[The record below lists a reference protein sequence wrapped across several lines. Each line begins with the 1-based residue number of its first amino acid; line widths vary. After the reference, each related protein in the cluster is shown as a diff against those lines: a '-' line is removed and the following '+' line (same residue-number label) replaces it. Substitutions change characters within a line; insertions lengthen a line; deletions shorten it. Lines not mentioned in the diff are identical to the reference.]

1 MDRAGLRPGADDA
14 PRLRVPA
21 ARRVCPGGGELLH
34 QLHSS
39 RAVPLQ
45 TLPGGGIQGQ
55 GTHSQN
61 MALCNQTL

>member
-1 MDRAGLRPGADDA
+1 MDPTGLRPGADDA

-55 GTHSQN
+55 GNQSQSRV
-61 MALCNQTL
+61 LCNQTM